1 MQGAA
6 LVPTRTPAVRLAC
19 LDIKNLISGCLFDQS
34 DAGATGVQPD
44 KPPARLAFS
53 FPHFFWRRKRNGVGC
68 RAETR
73 PPASN
78 QAHRPNKKQ
87 QRPPSPP
94 SPSGGRSECGPHPSP
109 LPQAGEG
116 VQGTALVPPRTPA
129 VRLACLDIKNL
140 ISGCLFDQS
149 DAGATGV
156 QPDKPPARLAFSFPH
171 FFWRRKRNG
180 VGCRAETRPPA
191 SNQAHRP
198 NKKQQRPH
206 PRLPPAGEGVKY
218 SPHPSPLPQAGE
230 GVLGTALVPPRTPAV
245 RLACLDIK
253 NLISGCLFD
262 QSDAGATG
270 VQPDK
275 PPARLAF
282 SFPHFFWRRKRNGV
296 GCRAETRPPAS
307 NQAHRPNKKQQRP
320 PSPPSP
326 SGGRSECGPLPQAG
340 ERAMQRIVSSLGKL
354 LPCFN
359 ARAQYPES
367 PPSSPWCTGAADHP
381 ARPAHRPLPPA
392 GRAA

>member
-1 MQGAA
+1 MPLSGPNGSC
-6 LVPTRTPAVRLAC
+6 LPSLRLPT
-19 LDIKNLISGCLFDQS
+19 
-34 DAGATGVQPD
+34 
-44 KPPARLAFS
+44 
-53 FPHFFWRRKRNGVGC
+53 
-68 RAETR
+68 
-73 PPASN
+73 
-78 QAHRPNKKQ
+78 
-87 QRPPSPP
+87 
-94 SPSGGRSECGPHPSP
+94 
-109 LPQAGEG
+109 
-116 VQGTALVPPRTPA
+116 
-129 VRLACLDIKNL
+129 
-140 ISGCLFDQS
+140 
-149 DAGATGV
+149 
-156 QPDKPPARLAFSFPH
+156 
-171 FFWRRKRNG
+171 
-180 VGCRAETRPPA
+180 

-206 PRLPPAGEGVKY
+206 PHLPPAGEGVKY
-218 SPHPSPLPQAGE
+218 SPHPCPLPQAGE
-230 GVLGTALVPPRTPAV
+230 GVLGTALVPPHTPAV